1 MSDSNEKWTI
11 KDVLG
16 GVIGGAF
23 LTALGIWMILNPD
36 GAQPSEGR
44 RRLLKDLINWIWS
57 TPGGIALALIGLLI
71 VGATVHQA
79 IKQRN
84 RN

>member
-1 MSDSNEKWTI
+1 MSNKTESWTI
-11 KDVLG
+11 KDILG

-23 LTALGIWMILNPD
+23 LTALGVWMIINPD

-57 TPGGIALALIGLLI
+57 TPGGIILALIGLLI

-79 IKQRN
+79 IKQRKVN
-84 RN
+84 